1 VTASPDIAGRPQFVL
16 GRGVVDGTGTGLRE
30 GEGVL
35 IRDGRVVAV
44 GTPGNIEPAEAQ
56 RVDAGRAVI
65 VPGFVDSHTHVTIRP
80 GEGNQHGQIVQPPVW
95 QTIRGVENLRRMI
108 ASGVTT
114 ARIMTEEA
122 DIDLEY
128 RAAIARGEIV
138 GPRLRVSGRG
148 FSPPGG
154 HGSSAGGVAG
164 VDDLRAAVREHASKG
179 VDHIKIFAT
188 GGVSSENSSL
198 DDSLYS
204 AEEIAAIVDEAAA
217 AGLRVSAH
225 ALAGR
230 GLELAVEN
238 GCYSVEHGSV
248 ISEETA
254 AEMVRRG
261 TWLVFTSAI
270 AYHPSGI
277 EQGDAKSPTI
287 MAKLEED
294 RVAARRTAR
303 LVREAGVRMAI
314 GTDSMHGLFG
324 YEMEWLV
331 EQGWTP
337 AEALTAATKSGAELV
352 GVPDAGTLEPGKR
365 ADLVLLREDPL
376 SDITAVYDVAGVY
389 RDGIELVTADGFVR
403 PPAGGG
409 APVTAA

>member
-1 VTASPDIAGRPQFVL
+1 MTASAETTGRTTFVL
-16 GRGVVDGTGTGLRE
+16 GRGVIDGTGAGLRA

-35 IRDGRVVAV
+35 IRDGKIVAV
-44 GTPGNIEPAEAQ
+44 GTPGNVEPSDAV
-56 RVDAGRAVI
+56 RVDAGRTVI

-80 GEGNQHGQIVQPPVW
+80 GEGNQHGQILKPPVW
-95 QTIRGVENLRRMI
+95 QTIRGVDNLRRMI

-138 GPRLRVSGRG
+138 GPRLRVAGRG

-164 VDDLRAAVREHASKG
+164 VDDLRAAVREHAEKG

-204 AEEIAAIVDEAAA
+204 AEEIAAIVDEAAL
-217 AGLRVSAH
+217 AGLKVSAH
-225 ALAGR
+225 ALAGA
-230 GLELAVEN
+230 GLTLAVAN
-238 GCYSVEHGSV
+238 GVHSIEHGSV
-248 ISEETA
+248 ISAETA
-254 AEMVRRG
+254 EEMVRRG
-261 TWLVFTSAI
+261 TWLVFTSTI
-270 AYHPSGI
+270 AYHPTGI
-277 EQGDAKSPTI
+277 EQGDAKSPKI

-294 RVAARRTAR
+294 RVAARQTAT
-303 LVREAGVRMAI
+303 LVRAAGVRVAV

-324 YEMEWLV
+324 YEMQWLV

-337 AEALTAATKSGAELV
+337 GEALVAATRSGAEIM
-352 GVPDAGTLEPGKR
+352 GVEDAGTIEAGKR
-365 ADLVLLREDPL
+365 ADLVLLRSDPL
-376 SDITAVYDVAGVY
+376 VDITAVYDVARVF
-389 RDGIELVTADGFVR
+389 RDGIELVGEDGFVR
-403 PPAGGG
+403 PPVGAG
-409 APVTAA
+409 AP